1 MKTLINE
8 TFAAAFAAI
17 ATLAFV
23 APAEARRD
31 THERAPW
38 AQTARNQ
45 AATPAYAAPV
55 REGRNAATVAP
66 AAVYGVE
73 PYIARQIEANRRSS
87 R

>member
-23 APAEARRD
+23 APADAKHD
-31 THERAPW
+31 AHERAPW
-38 AQTARNQ
+38 AQAIRNQ
-45 AATPAYAAPV
+45 ATTPAYAAPV
-55 REGRNAATVAP
+55 VEGRNAATVAP
-66 AAVYGVE
+66 AAAYGVE

>member
-8 TFAAAFAAI
+8 TFAAALAAM

-23 APAEARRD
+23 APAEAKRD
-31 THERAPW
+31 SHERAPW
-38 AQTARNQ
+38 AHTVRNQ
-45 AATPAYAAPV
+45 AAAPAYAAPV
-55 REGRNAATVAP
+55 VEGRNAATVAP
-66 AAVYGVE
+66 AARYGVE